1 MPVSV
6 ADTLPHDVRLIA
18 AISRLVDFHQSRRE
32 AGGAY
37 APDVPERA
45 GFNLY
50 LALSVIN
57 CLHEIEMDRGT
68 GYCPINELVGRLRK
82 LVPGASDADIEYC
95 IVNLKHGR
103 EIHYGIPAENGQ
115 VTYAR
120 TWDTTPL
127 VDVQEGLSQI
137 QLSENA
143 RLLLRVSSLRETWL
157 YSDLDADRLVKALQR
172 GQFQDV
178 PAFCRAMTLDIA
190 AKSKQL
196 SSILERPSLAEL
208 RAMLI
213 ADGANIAESLNA
225 AAATIT
231 SAIDLAF
238 AEHTRSQFAQWQAA
252 MNGAGQTFYLGNLQA
267 DLELVLQNVESLSR
281 RFLLF
286 IEMAQ
291 KVRHEGIEAIR
302 FLTIADALVAQG
314 SEDAIRRTEH
324 LLYDVITWGIATEV
338 FHPTHLVGEADLTKE
353 AAPVQ
358 DMLHGF
364 TVDPS
369 ATGSTSRFMEFLER
383 NRETILKQ
391 LEKGPIAF
399 SEMVSLTGFTLL
411 DGETPLDFFGVYSS
425 PRLLSSDSESI
436 VIGFTE
442 LTAKFVIA
450 DQQVTGSNPIMF
462 LEKKI
467 S

>member
-1 MPVSV
+1 MHSGSPNY
-6 ADTLPHDVRLIA
+6 LPHDVRLIA
-18 AISRLVDFHQSRRE
+18 AISRLVDIHQSRRE

-37 APDVPERA
+37 VPDVPERA

-68 GYCPINELVGRLRK
+68 GYCPINELAGRLRK
-82 LVPGASDADIEYC
+82 QVPGATDADIEYC

-103 EIHYGIPAENGQ
+103 EIHYGLPADEGQ
-115 VTYAR
+115 LTYAR

-137 QLSENA
+137 QLTENA
-143 RLLLRVSSLRETWL
+143 RLLLRVSSLRESWL
-157 YSDLDADRLVKALQR
+157 YSDLDADRLVKAIER

-178 PAFCRAMTLDIA
+178 PAFCRAMTLDVA

-208 RAMLI
+208 RAVLI
-213 ADGANIAESLNA
+213 AEGASIAESLNA

-231 SAIDLAF
+231 HAIDLIF
-238 AEHTRSQFAQWQAA
+238 SEHTRSRFAQWEPTQVT
-252 MNGAGQTFYLGNLQA
+252 GQSFYLGNLQA

-291 KVRHEGIEAIR
+291 KVRHEGGEAIR
-302 FLTIADALVAQG
+302 FLTIADALVAQRCD
-314 SEDAIRRTEH
+314 DAIHRTEH
-324 LLYDVITWGIATEV
+324 LLHDLITWGVAVEV
-338 FHPTHLVGEADLTKE
+338 FHPSFLVGEADLREET
-353 AAPVQ
+353 APDQ
-358 DMLHGF
+358 DTRHGF

-369 ATGSTSRFMEFLER
+369 MTGGASRFMEFLER
-383 NRETILKQ
+383 NREVVLGQLK
-391 LEKGPIAF
+391 KGPVSF

-411 DGETPLDFFGVYSS
+411 EGETPLDFFGVYSS
-425 PRLLSSDSESI
+425 PRLLSSEDETI
-436 VIGFTE
+436 VIGLTE
-442 LTAKFVIA
+442 STAQFIVA
-450 DQQVTGSNPIMF
+450 DRQVTGSDPIMF
-462 LEKKI
+462 LEKTP
-467 S
+467 